1 MSAAFASARS
11 LLRIELKRSIGLL
24 CFPFLL
30 VVAWLVARAGMSQE
44 VYVWFDTSNAVRNT
58 VLFVGP
64 FVGGVSAWMAGRSR
78 RRGTGELISITPH
91 SPALRDLTVWAGTA
105 FWGVAV
111 YVLLAVVL
119 GSLTYLNATWGGP
132 ITGYFLIGLL
142 GIVSDSALG
151 FAAGHYLPNRFTA
164 PLVAIAL
171 LTAHLVPLGMVG
183 AGAAYGL
190 FSPAPYSNLLADV
203 FERLPQ
209 ATLQQSLLFLGLTGI
224 SLASVTLKDRR
235 VNKIALVALAVSIAM
250 CVTGVVTILKVDS
263 DVFTVAG
270 KPVPYEPVCEK
281 SRITVCVH
289 PAYAKLLPQTAKA
302 VNEVAAPLVG
312 IPGAPTRVVQ
322 EGSSSDRPRGGKRV
336 AHFGIES
343 MTNGSEAGFKGD
355 IALDLVMSGYAIN
368 VTSASRPTAEDL
380 KRCGGG
386 GNNYYDLIFSTQTVV
401 GAWLS
406 ERAGADTPPW
416 MLSTGC
422 PNVDKLTER
431 FAKLD
436 PVRRHAWL
444 RENLVALRDGKLT
457 LKDLP

>member
-1 MSAAFASARS
+1 MSAARS
-11 LLRIELKRSIGLL
+11 LLGLEMKRSIGLL

-30 VVAWLVARAGMSQE
+30 VVAWLFVRAGVSQE

-64 FVGGVSAWMAGRSR
+64 FVGGISAWMASRSR
-78 RRGTGELISITPH
+78 RRGVGELLSITPH
-91 SPALRDLTVWAGTA
+91 SPALRDLTLWAGTA

-111 YVLLAVVL
+111 YLLLAVVQ

-132 ITGYFLIGLL
+132 TMGYFLIGLL
-142 GIVSDSALG
+142 GIVADSAIG
-151 FAAGHYLPNRFTA
+151 FAAGHYLPSRFTA

-190 FSPAPYSNLLADV
+190 FSPAPYSNIMSDA
-203 FERLPQ
+203 FEKLPQ
-209 ATLQQSLLFLGLTGI
+209 ATLQQSLWFVGLAGI
-224 SLASVTLKDRR
+224 SLSSVALKDRR
-235 VNKIALVALAVSIAM
+235 VNKVALVALAASVAI
-250 CVTGVVTILKVDS
+250 CVTGIVTILRVDS
-263 DVFTVAG
+263 DIFTVAG

-281 SRITVCVH
+281 GRITVCVH
-289 PAYAKLLPQTAKA
+289 PAYAKLLPETTKA
-302 VNEVAAPLVG
+302 VNKVATPLVG
-312 IPGAPTRVVQ
+312 VPGAPTRVVQ
-322 EGSSSDRPRGGKRV
+322 EGSSSDQPRGGKNV
-336 AHFGIES
+336 APFGLES
-343 MTNGSEAGFKGD
+343 MTNGGEASFKGD
-355 IALDLVMSGYAIN
+355 IALDLVMSGSTVN
-368 VTSASRPTAEDL
+368 VTSASKPTAEDL

-386 GNNYYDLIFSTQTVV
+386 SRSNYYDLIFSTQIVV

-406 ERAGADTPPW
+406 ERTDADTPPW

-422 PNVDKLTER
+422 PSVDKLTER

-436 PVRRHAWL
+436 SAKRHAWL
-444 RENLVALRDGKLT
+444 KENFAALRDGKLT